1 MDWVIAVVSVTP
13 RMLSAGR
20 AELANC
26 PFHGF
31 QILSVSMS
39 GIRFGILGPLL
50 VEDST
55 GPRPIAAARQRALL
69 AALLLTAP
77 RPVAAAD
84 LADQVWNL
92 EPPAGAAG
100 TLHSYVSRLRTALGP
115 VGDRIKTQSSGY
127 VVELGPGELDIEV

>member
-1 MDWVIAVVSVTP
+1 
-13 RMLSAGR
+13 
-20 AELANC
+20 
-26 PFHGF
+26 
-31 QILSVSMS
+31 MS

-50 VEDST
+50 VEDSA

-84 LADQVWNL
+84 LAEQVWNL

-127 VVELGPGELDIEV
+127 AVELGPGELDIEV